1 MRRHPSRNLIDV
13 RAEEPDF
20 CGYNVDDFAGGVAGE
35 ALPLTKLRGLNTLTR
50 TKNLRAPVV
59 TGTRRL

>member
-1 MRRHPSRNLIDV
+1 MRHHPARNLIDV

-35 ALPLTKLRGLNTLTR
+35 VLPLTKLRGPRMLTR
-50 TKNLRAPVV
+50 TKNLRAPVA
-59 TGTRRL
+59 TGTRRF